1 MARYILKR
9 LLWMIPIVLGVAILT
24 FTLMNFTDG
33 DPAYIILGSAA
44 SEADVAALRETLGL
58 NKPFLVRLLTYLRDI
73 FLRFDLGTSYST
85 RLSVSGELMY
95 RLPKTLL
102 LTIASLSIAI
112 VVGIPLG
119 VTAAVNQ
126 NKLGDRISMVLS
138 LVGVSMPNFWL
149 AMLLVILFAV
159 KLRWLPAMGTGGLKY
174 YILPALAGATGTI
187 ASLARQTRSSMLEVI
202 RADYITT
209 ARSKGVKERDVIYG
223 HALPNALIPI
233 ITTIGSAFGIQLGG
247 TIVLETIFGIPG
259 IGSYLANAVSAR
271 DYPVVQGGVVFL
283 AICFSF
289 IMLVVDLAY
298 AFVDPR
304 IRAQYAGKK
313 GK

>member
-24 FTLMNFTDG
+24 FTLMSFTEG
-33 DPAYIILGSAA
+33 DPAYIILGSSA
-44 SEADVAALRETLGL
+44 SEADVAALREALGL
-58 NKPFLVRLLTYLRDI
+58 NQPFFVRLFKYLGDV
-73 FLRFDLGTSYST
+73 FFRFDLGTSYST

-102 LTIASLSIAI
+102 MTIASLVIAI
-112 VVGIPLG
+112 ILGIPLG

-126 NKLGDRISMVLS
+126 NKLGDRVSMVLS
-138 LVGVSMPNFWL
+138 LLGVSMPSFWL

-159 KLRWLPAMGTGGLKY
+159 KLHWLPAMGASSFKH

-259 IGSYLANAVSAR
+259 IGSYMANAVTAR
-271 DYPVVQGGVVFL
+271 DYPVVQGSVVFL

>member
-24 FTLMNFTDG
+24 FVLMNFTEG
-33 DPAYIILGSAA
+33 DPAYIILGSSA
-44 SEADVAALRETLGL
+44 SEADVAALHEALGL
-58 NKPFLVRLLTYLRDI
+58 DKPYLVRLLTYLRDV
-73 FLRFDLGTSYST
+73 FLRFDLGTSYAT

-112 VVGIPLG
+112 LVGIPLG
-119 VTAAVNQ
+119 VTDAVNQ
-126 NKLGDRISMVLS
+126 NKLGDRVSMVLS
-138 LVGVSMPNFWL
+138 LMGVSMPNFWL

-159 KLRWLPAMGTGGLKY
+159 KLHWLPAMGTGGLKY
-174 YILPALAGATGTI
+174 YILPALSGATGTI

-209 ARSKGVKERDVIYG
+209 ARSKGVKERDVIYK

-259 IGSYLANAVSAR
+259 IGSYLATAVTAR

-289 IMLVVDLAY
+289 IMLIVDLAY